1 MHLLYLDDS
10 GSVSNPNQNHF
21 VLAGLSVFERSP
33 HWIEQDLNKIAKR
46 FDNGQGNAHEIE
58 LHASPMHSGKG
69 FWRSQ
74 PKETRIAALKD
85 ALGIARSHFPRDIRP
100 FAAVLNK
107 QEFAGADI
115 IEEAFTQVCS
125 RFDHYLARLYRN
137 TRRPERGLILFD
149 KSSTEARIQTL
160 ARDFKYSG
168 QQCGRT
174 RNYAEVPVFLDS
186 KASRLIQLADLVA
199 YGIFRHVEFQD
210 SQFFGIIENCFDAE
224 GGVVH
229 GLYHR

>member
-10 GSVSNPNQNHF
+10 GSVSNPKQSHF
-21 VLAGLSVFERSP
+21 ILAGLSVFERSP
-33 HWIEQDLNKIAKR
+33 HWIEGELNEIADR
-46 FDNGQGNAHEIE
+46 FATGQGSSHDIE

-69 FWRSQ
+69 SWRSQ
-74 PKETRIAALKD
+74 PREARISAIKD
-85 ALGIARSHFPRDIRP
+85 ALEIARSHFPRDVRL

-107 QEFAGADI
+107 QNCSGVDI
-115 IEEAFTQVCS
+115 IEDAFTQVCS

-137 TRRPERGLILFD
+137 TQRPERGLILLD

-168 QQCGRT
+168 HQYGKT

-186 KASRLIQLADLVA
+186 KASRLVQLADLVA
-199 YGIFRHVEFQD
+199 YAIFRHVEFQD
-210 SQFFGIIENCFDAE
+210 PQFYEIIEGCFDSE

>member
-21 VLAGLSVFERSP
+21 IIAGLSVFERSP
-33 HWIEQDLNKIAKR
+33 HWIEQELNLIANR
-46 FDNGQGNAHEIE
+46 FAVGHGVAHDIE

-74 PKETRIAALKD
+74 PRQTRISAIKEALE
-85 ALGIARSHFPRDIRP
+85 IARSHFPRDLRL

-107 QEFAGADI
+107 HNFSGVDI
-115 IEEAFTQVCS
+115 IEDAFTQVCS
-125 RFDHYLARLYRN
+125 RFDHYLARLYRKTQN
-137 TRRPERGLILFD
+137 PERGLILFD

-168 QQCGRT
+168 HQYGKT

-186 KASRLIQLADLVA
+186 KASRMIQLADLVA
-199 YGIFRHVEFQD
+199 YAIFRHVEFQD
-210 SQFFGIIENCFDAE
+210 SQFYEIIEGCFDAE

-229 GLYHR
+229 GLYQR

>member
-33 HWIEQDLNKIAKR
+33 HWIEQELNKIAKR
-46 FDNGQGNAHEIE
+46 FDTGQGNAHEIE

-85 ALGIARSHFPRDIRP
+85 ALGIARSHFPRDIRL
-100 FAAVLNK
+100 FAAVLGK
-107 QEFAGADI
+107 QKFAGVDI

-149 KSSTEARIQTL
+149 KSSTETRIQTL

-168 QQCGRT
+168 HQYGRT

-186 KASRLIQLADLVA
+186 KSSRLIQMADLVA
-199 YGIFRHVEFQD
+199 YAIYRHVEFQD
-210 SQFFGIIENCFDAE
+210 SQFFEIIEGCFDSE

-229 GLYHR
+229 GLYKR

>member
-10 GSVSNPNQNHF
+10 GSVSDPKQNHF
-21 VLAGLSVFERSP
+21 VLAGLSVFERMP
-33 HWIEQDLNKIAKR
+33 HWIEQELNQIALR
-46 FDNGQGNAHEIE
+46 FTPEPDCLHDIE
-58 LHASPMHSGKG
+58 FHASPMYGGQK
-69 FWRSQ
+69 FWRGHL
-74 PKETRIAALKD
+74 KTDRIQAIKD
-85 ALGIARSHFPRDIRP
+85 ALGIVRKHHPRDVRI

-107 QEFAGADI
+107 QNFSGQDI

-125 RFDHYLARLYRN
+125 RFDHYLMRIYRN
-137 TRRPERGLILFD
+137 TQNPERGLILFD

-168 QQCGRT
+168 HQYGKT

-199 YGIFRHVEFQD
+199 YAIFRNIEFQD
-210 SQFFGIIENCFDAE
+210 PQFFQIIEGCFDAE

-229 GLYHR
+229 GLYQR